1 MRPCLLACSMGCDW
15 LAVVCEWCRSQGPRA
30 YLSAKVEL
38 EVPAA
43 TATNGTPS
51 RLAASVHAT
60 ASGVLGMYL
69 NGKAR

>member
-1 MRPCLLACSMGCDW
+1 MGCKP
-15 LAVVCEWCRSQGPRA
+15 LAVVYERRGPQGPRA

-43 TATNGTPS
+43 TATKGTPS
-51 RLAASVHAT
+51 RLAASIHAT

-69 NGKAR
+69 DGKA

>member
-1 MRPCLLACSMGCDW
+1 MNGVGLNGA
-15 LAVVCEWCRSQGPRA
+15 RA

-51 RLAASVHAT
+51 RLAASIHAT

>member
-1 MRPCLLACSMGCDW
+1 VSSSLRSMGCEP
-15 LAVVCEWCRSQGPRA
+15 LAVVYERYEPQGSQA

-51 RLAASVHAT
+51 RLAASIHAT

-69 NGKAR
+69 DGKA

>member
-1 MRPCLLACSMGCDW
+1 MNGVGLKGL
-15 LAVVCEWCRSQGPRA
+15 RA
-30 YLSAKVEL
+30 YLSAKDEL

-51 RLAASVHAT
+51 RLAASIHAT